1 MAFPSLKIETWGTPL
16 YVVKCCFGRAQLR
29 LPARLPRR
37 PAAVLFWL
45 LMGLCGLVCAVAQ
58 AAVTNPQGAAEGP
71 DVELKNFE
79 LGRLQGQLRSMPLGA
94 VRDYFAGVLANRQ
107 GRTADSIRLLEKAL
121 PAIRATEPA
130 RAAIA
135 LRALAYD
142 FTDTFRYRKAAS
154 AFDDLLEHFA
164 AESDQGDRDD
174 AGVVRTLRDAPP
186 QTIEWRGPVRLKIK
200 RDPIASWVAQLDANG
215 VSGPWLLD
223 TGANMSVVS
232 RSFAARL
239 GLKPLPG
246 TAQTQA
252 STTGIEN
259 PLRIAL
265 VPSITIGRATLHNVV
280 VLIMD
285 DASLKVGY
293 GKYGKRKYQIDALLG
308 YPALQ
313 ALGAITFYQDGWFEV
328 GAAARANTAGARMYL
343 NLLTPV
349 IECGVDG
356 AELPFS
362 IDTGAEGTNLNVRY
376 YQRFRG
382 QSRSW
387 KKGQNMSSGAGG
399 MVKRKIYIQPKLEL
413 TVGGNTA
420 TLVHVPIFTEGAG
433 FHALYGNLGEDLT
446 KGFASF
452 TIDFNR
458 MTFRLGPPL
467 DEPSR

>member
-1 MAFPSLKIETWGTPL
+1 MLLITASEEGTMRLSASLLQFPAG
-16 YVVKCCFGRAQLR
+16 
-29 LPARLPRR
+29 
-37 PAAVLFWL
+37 VLLWL
-45 LMGLCGLVCAVAQ
+45 LMGLCGCTCAMAHATVANPQ
-58 AAVTNPQGAAEGP
+58 AAAEDP

-79 LGRLQGQLRSMPLGA
+79 LGRLQGQLRSMPPGA
-94 VRDYFAGVLANRQ
+94 ERDYFAGVLANRQ
-107 GRTADSIRLLEKAL
+107 GRTAESIRLLEKAE
-121 PAIRATEPA
+121 PAIRDTKPA

-142 FTDTFRYRKAAS
+142 LTDTFQYREAAG

-174 AGVVRTLRDAPP
+174 AGVVRVLRNAPP

-246 TAQTQA
+246 TAQTQS

-265 VPSITIGRATLHNVV
+265 VPSIRVGRATLHNVV
-280 VLIMD
+280 VLVMD

-313 ALGAITFYQDGWFEV
+313 ALGAITFYQDGWFEA
-328 GAAARANTAGARMYL
+328 GATAGANTPGARMYL
-343 NLLTPV
+343 DLLTPV
-349 IECGVDG
+349 IECGVEG

-362 IDTGAEGTNLNVRY
+362 LDTGAEGTNLSVRY

-387 KKGQNMSSGAGG
+387 KKGENISSGAGG
-399 MVKRKIYIQPKLEL
+399 MVKRKIFIQPKLEL
-413 TVGGNTA
+413 TVGGSTA
-420 TLVHVPIFTEGAG
+420 TLAHVPILTEGDG
-433 FHALYGNLGEDLT
+433 FHALYGNLGEDLA

-458 MTFRLGPPL
+458 MTFRFGPAL

>member
-1 MAFPSLKIETWGTPL
+1 M
-16 YVVKCCFGRAQLR
+16 R
-29 LPARLPRR
+29 LSARLLRV
-37 PAAVLFWL
+37 PAGVLLGL
-45 LMGLCGLVCAVAQ
+45 LMGLCGCVCALAQEVVA
-58 AAVTNPQGAAEGP
+58 NPQGAAEGP
-71 DVELKNFE
+71 DLELMNFE
-79 LGRLQGQLRSMPLGA
+79 LARLQGQLHSMPPGA
-94 VRDYFAGVLANRQ
+94 ERDYFAGVLANRQ

-142 FTDTFRYRKAAS
+142 FIDTFQYREAAR

-186 QTIEWRGPVRLKIK
+186 QTIEWRGSVRLKIK
-200 RDPIASWVAQLDANG
+200 RDPIASWVAQLDASG

-265 VPSITIGRATLHNVV
+265 VPSITVGRATLHNVV
-280 VLIMD
+280 VLIID

-293 GKYGKRKYQIDALLG
+293 GKYGKQKYQIDALLG

-313 ALGAITFYQDGWFEV
+313 ALGVITFYEDGWFEA
-328 GAAARANTAGARMYL
+328 GMAAPANAPGARMYL

-349 IECGVDG
+349 IECGVEG

-362 IDTGAEGTNLNVRY
+362 LDTGAERTNLGVGY
-376 YQRFRG
+376 YRRFRG

-387 KKGQNMSSGAGG
+387 KKGENMSFGAGG

-413 TVGGNTA
+413 TVGGSTA

-433 FHALYGNLGEDLT
+433 FHAMYGNLGEDLA

-458 MTFRLGPPL
+458 MSFSLGPAL